1 MAFMG
6 LEAALATVIHA
17 FVLLWPNCWGVL
29 IGWGSWEVLGSR
41 RCSEQLVLPPG
52 KLIDEWPLDRHSLQS
67 LDCSI
72 NSQFYTCSCM
82 KLRCWRGLFLL
93 LSLCVCVCMYI
104 HLAWLWHLGE
114 RAESPMSFI
123 KLSWL
128 WHLKPQRHGWVTL
141 AGWAGALQPNSGL
154 AVLKHWGP
162 TDRWGWSPCVQLQQG
177 KLERLHFTLHLPCV
191 KHARTDTPHTETH

>member
-41 RCSEQLVLPPG
+41 RCSEQLALPPG

-93 LSLCVCVCMYI
+93 LTLCACVCTYI
-104 HLAWLWHLGE
+104 HLAWLTSRRKSWEPNVLHKALLALTFETPETRLGHLGWV
-114 RAESPMSFI
+114 
-123 KLSWL
+123 SW
-128 WHLKPQRHGWVTL
+128 GT
-141 AGWAGALQPNSGL
+141 AA
-154 AVLKHWGP
+154 
-162 TDRWGWSPCVQLQQG
+162 
-177 KLERLHFTLHLPCV
+177 
-191 KHARTDTPHTETH
+191 